1 MTERANQH
9 DQPAITGILIIDKPL
24 GPTSMQACARI
35 RGALKAGGAP
45 KRIKV
50 GHGGTLDP
58 LATGVL
64 VILIGKAT
72 KLCNDIMAGEKR
84 YETTIDLSRTSP
96 TDDLEAE
103 TTDIPVETPPT
114 RADIEAALTHFTGEI
129 QQRPPAH
136 SAMKVDG
143 KRAYELARA
152 GELTQLDP
160 RPVTIH
166 SIDIIDYA
174 WPTLKLDIRCG
185 KGTYIR
191 SLARDIGQHLKT
203 GGVLTALRRT
213 QVGQFTI
220 NQSTPLQT
228 LPRTLNPHTLPT
240 PPTPPRDT
248 EADQSKATD

>member
-1 MTERANQH
+1 MSERAEH
-9 DQPAITGILIIDKPL
+9 HETPPISGILVIDKPL

-64 VILIGKAT
+64 VILVGKAT
-72 KLCNDIMAGEKR
+72 RLCNDIMAGEKR
-84 YETTIDLSRTSP
+84 YDTTIDLSRTSP

-114 RADIEAALTHFTGEI
+114 RADIEAALTRFVGEI

-152 GELTQLDP
+152 GQLTQLEP

-166 SIDIIDYA
+166 AIDIIDYT
-174 WPTLKLDIRCG
+174 WPTLTLDIRCG

-220 NQSTPLQT
+220 QQSIPLQD
-228 LPRTLNPHTLPT
+228 LPRTLSPHDLP
-240 PPTPPRDT
+240 PVPQPGS
-248 EADQSKATD
+248 AG

>member
-1 MTERANQH
+1 MTERADQH
-9 DQPAITGILIIDKPL
+9 ETPAISGILVIDKPL
-24 GPTSMQACARI
+24 GPTSMQACARV

-64 VILIGKAT
+64 VILVGKAT

-103 TTDIPVETPPT
+103 TTEVPVASPPT
-114 RADIEAALTHFTGEI
+114 RADIEAALTHFVGEI

-152 GELTQLDP
+152 GELTELEP

-166 SIDIIDYA
+166 AIDITGYD
-174 WPTLKLDIRCG
+174 WPTLTLDIRCG

-191 SLARDIGQHLKT
+191 SLARDIGKHLGT
-203 GGVLTALRRT
+203 GGVLAALRRT

-220 NQSTPLQT
+220 EQSTPLHD
-228 LPRTLNPHTLPT
+228 LPRTLNPHTLP
-240 PPTPPRDT
+240 PVPRPGS
-248 EADQSKATD
+248 AG